1 MGETKQVV
9 TPWSTGEP
17 NRSPFA
23 LPAGLRGR
31 LAGLLML
38 RISTGE
44 QELVDLLDVHPG
56 DEVLEIGYG
65 PGGLIRQLQ
74 QSPARRICGVDPSPQ
89 MREMAARR
97 NRGGVSAGRIDLRLG
112 TAAQTGFA
120 DAEFD
125 RVVSVRNVAIW
136 PDLGTGLGEV
146 HRVTKP
152 GGRAL
157 IAWHGGTNPNR
168 IARSLALPEAKL
180 AQVDGTLRA
189 LFRGV
194 GRHELTALTVFTAD
208 R

>member
-1 MGETKQVV
+1 MGDTTQVV
-9 TPWSTGEP
+9 TPWSTGQP

-31 LAGLLML
+31 LAGMLML
-38 RISTGE
+38 RMNNGQ
-44 QELVDLLDVHPG
+44 QELLELLDLRPG
-56 DEVLEIGYG
+56 AEVLEIGYG

-97 NRGGVSAGRIDLRLG
+97 NRGGVRAGRIDLRVG

-136 PDLGTGLGEV
+136 PDLGAGLREV

-152 GGRAL
+152 GGRAV
-157 IAWHGGTNPNR
+157 IAWHGGTHPNR
-168 IARSLALPEAKL
+168 IARMLALPEPKL
-180 AQVDGTLRA
+180 AQIDSSLRA
-189 LFRGV
+189 MFSGA